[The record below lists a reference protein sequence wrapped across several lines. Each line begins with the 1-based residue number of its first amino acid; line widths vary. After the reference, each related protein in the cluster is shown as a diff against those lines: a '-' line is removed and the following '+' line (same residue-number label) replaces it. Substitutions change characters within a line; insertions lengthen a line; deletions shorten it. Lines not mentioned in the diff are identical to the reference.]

1 MPQRFLRPG
10 LTTSQRFNAA
20 SWQAQ
25 SLYVRLITLV
35 DDYGRFEAHP
45 MLLKSLAFPFNP
57 EITCEQMILL
67 CEQLLA
73 NDLADFYEK
82 DGKKYLQLSRWQE
95 KARSHSK
102 FPSFDD
108 EACKHLLTFANNCS
122 APSPSP
128 SPSPSPK
135 VASLPDAFE
144 LHPNLNTPEF
154 KAAWKMWLENLKQ
167 RRKTPTIHARDLQLS
182 KLSKFGHDAAIQSIK
197 NSIESG
203 WQGLFEPKPEKQPEF
218 KRSGGGSGSC
228 IAPDSRFMGGSC
240 L

>member
-35 DDYGRFEAHP
+35 DDYGRFDAHP

-57 EITCEQMILL
+57 EITCEQMISL

-154 KAAWKMWLENLKQ
+154 KAAWQRWHEHLKQ
-167 RRKTPTIHARDLQLS
+167 KRKPATVHARDLQLA
-182 KLSKFGHDAAIQSIK
+182 KLSKMGVQKAIATLQHC
-197 NSIESG
+197 IEHN
-203 WQGLFEPKPEKQPEF
+203 WQGIYDIPSSEQPKKP
-218 KRSGGGSGSC
+218 R
-228 IAPDSRFMGGSC
+228 IAV
-240 L
+240 